1 MKTADPIQPQ
11 EQQQKQISIPQ
22 PGPQRPQR
30 PSWWQRVLDRTPLG
44 WRQLQ
49 QNRCRM
55 LVAVAGIAFADLLLF
70 AQLGIQASLF
80 ESNTL
85 LIRRMQADVIIR
97 GSQYLNLSTP
107 TTFTRRRL
115 FQAQSLPGVAAIE
128 PLYIGSVDWRNPQT
142 RQQAQLTLLGQ
153 DPGHSLL
160 DIPEVDR
167 QRELLKIPNTLLFDT
182 LSRGDYEEVVA
193 QLENGEQVST
203 EIERNTV
210 TVVGTFEQ
218 GASFATDGTI
228 IASQST
234 FLRLLP
240 RRSSGQVS
248 LGLIQLEPGYDPDVV
263 AEQLNLLL
271 PVDVD
276 ARSYADF
283 LQDELDYF
291 ARRSP
296 IGIVF
301 GFGATMAFVVGI
313 VIVFQILSTDVN
325 DHMAEYA
332 TFKAMGYRDR
342 YLLITIFEEAVILAI
357 LGFVPGLGL
366 ALAQYALVRRAAS
379 LPLYM
384 TLSRTI
390 FVLVLT
396 IIMCGLSGAFASRR
410 LRSADPADIF

>member
-1 MKTADPIQPQ
+1 MKTADPIQ
-11 EQQQKQISIPQ
+11 QQQKQLSIPQ
-22 PGPQRPQR
+22 PSPQPPQR
-30 PSWWQRVLDRTPLG
+30 PSWWQRIRDRTPLG

-49 QNRCRM
+49 HNRSRM
-55 LVAVAGIAFADLLLF
+55 LVAVAGIAFADLLVF

-80 ESNTL
+80 DSNTL

-115 FQAQSLPGVAAIE
+115 FQAQNLPGVASVE
-128 PLYIGSVDWRNPQT
+128 PLYIASVDWRNPDT
-142 RQQAQLTLLGQ
+142 RQEARLTLLGQ
-153 DPGHSLL
+153 NPEHSVL
-160 DIPEVDR
+160 DNPDLDR

-182 LSRGDYEEVVA
+182 LSRGDYEQVVA
-193 QLENGEQVST
+193 RLERGEQVST

-210 TVVGTFEQ
+210 TVVGAFEQ

-248 LGLIQLEPGYDPDVV
+248 LGLVQLEPGYDPEIV
-263 AEQLNLLL
+263 AQQLNQLL
-271 PVDVD
+271 PEDVQVL
-276 ARSYADF
+276 SYEGY

-291 ARRSP
+291 AERSP

-342 YLLITIFEEAVILAI
+342 YLLVTIFEEAVILAV
-357 LGFVPGLGL
+357 LGFIPGLGL
-366 ALAQYALVRRAAS
+366 ALAQYTLVSRATA
-379 LPLYM
+379 LPLTM
-384 TLSRTI
+384 TLSRAI

-396 IIMCGLSGAFASRR
+396 VVMCGVSGAFASRR